1 MVMGTL
7 RDLQLA
13 LQEKIEELRQRDE
26 LIDEL
31 EGELDEKDTLIQR
44 LQRELDK
51 YRSVLPSTS
60 SPLFHRKTPHSGAG
74 PPHASP
80 HALHTTGVRP
90 HAPLTNGG
98 VAGGGEGGGSATGG
112 FGVLKEERTKR
123 VAISA
128 EPTTL
133 NSEQLLLSQR
143 NKVYPKT
150 YA

>member
-31 EGELDEKDTLIQR
+31 EGELDEKDSLIQR

-51 YRSVLPSTS
+51 YRSVLPSATVN
-60 SPLFHRKTPHSGAG
+60 SPLVHRKVVGLGTAGQGLNPSGSNHPAK
-74 PPHASP
+74 
-80 HALHTTGVRP
+80 
-90 HAPLTNGG
+90 LTNGG
-98 VAGGGEGGGSATGG
+98 GGGSSGGAVGGSGATGG
-112 FGVLKEERTKR
+112 AGVQREERTKR

-128 EPTTL
+128 EPTTF
-133 NSEQLLLSQR
+133 NSQQLSQR
-143 NKVYPKT
+143 NKVFPKT

>member
-13 LQEKIEELRQRDE
+13 LQEKIEELRQRDD

-31 EGELDEKDTLIQR
+31 ESELDEKESLIQR

-51 YRSVLPSTS
+51 YRSVLPSATAN
-60 SPLFHRKTPHSGAG
+60 SPLLQRKCLQSGIGLPHPVGLRNPGMRTHS
-74 PPHASP
+74 
-80 HALHTTGVRP
+80 
-90 HAPLTNGG
+90 PLTNGSSPEC
-98 VAGGGEGGGSATGG
+98 AGGLAGSI
-112 FGVLKEERTKR
+112 LREERTKR
-123 VAISA
+123 VAISG

-133 NSEQLLLSQR
+133 TNQKLLMSTR
-143 NKVYPKT
+143 NQTYPKT